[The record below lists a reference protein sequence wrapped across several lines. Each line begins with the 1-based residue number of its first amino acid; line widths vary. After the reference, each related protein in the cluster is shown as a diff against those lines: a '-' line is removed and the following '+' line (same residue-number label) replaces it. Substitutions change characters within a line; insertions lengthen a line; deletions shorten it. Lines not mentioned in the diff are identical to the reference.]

1 MTQKKSSDNSNIVST
16 DKAMRN
22 AKIEFPV
29 TFELKAVLDAL
40 VSDNDNKKELV
51 DVFKKLKINN
61 SYIGNK
67 KSSKGT
73 YVSYN
78 YKVTLQNKPQLEKL
92 YSDLKNV
99 PGLKFA
105 L

>member
-1 MTQKKSSDNSNIVST
+1 MTKKTAATNGNLDNLNKSIEGV
-16 DKAMRN
+16 
-22 AKIEFPV
+22 KIEYPV
-29 TFELKAVLDAL
+29 TFELKVVFDTSY
-40 VSDNDNKKELV
+40 SDEENKERLTEVFNKV
-51 DVFKKLKINN
+51 DIEY

-78 YKVTLQNKPQLEKL
+78 YKVTLQSKPQLEML
-92 YSDLKNV
+92 YSDLKDV
-99 PGLKFA
+99 QGLKFA

>member
-1 MTQKKSSDNSNIVST
+1 MTKKKVSDIGDVAGT
-16 DKAMRN
+16 DQSLKI

-29 TFELKAVLDAL
+29 TFELKAVLNASSTDD
-40 VSDNDNKKELV
+40 DNMENLSK
-51 DVFKKLKINN
+51 VFDKLKITNT
-61 SYIGNK
+61 YIGNK

-92 YSDLKNV
+92 YSDLKDV

>member
-1 MTQKKSSDNSNIVST
+1 MTKKETSNNEVRKNIEEVT
-16 DKAMRN
+16 QDV
-22 AKIEFPV
+22 KIEFPV
-29 TFELKAVLDAL
+29 TFNLKAVIGTANTDNENMINLSAVFDSL
-40 VSDNDNKKELV
+40 KVS
-51 DVFKKLKINN
+51 N

-78 YKVTLQNKPQLEKL
+78 YSVTLQDKPQLEKL

>member
-1 MTQKKSSDNSNIVST
+1 MAKKEESDNGITKNVEDVTEGTI
-16 DKAMRN
+16 
-22 AKIEFPV
+22 IEFPV
-29 TFELKAVLDAL
+29 TFELKVVIDAS
-40 VSDNDNKKELV
+40 VSDKDNMTNLSLLF
-51 DVFKKLKINN
+51 DKLKVSNT
-61 SYIGNK
+61 YIGNK

-78 YKVTLQNKPQLEKL
+78 YKVTLQKKPQMEKL
-92 YSDLKNV
+92 YSDLKSI

>member
-1 MTQKKSSDNSNIVST
+1 MTQKKASDNNNANQSIK
-16 DKAMRN
+16 D

-29 TFELKAVLDAL
+29 TFELKAVLDA
-40 VSDNDNKKELV
+40 SSADDENMKKLST
-51 DVFKKLKINN
+51 VFKKLKISN
-61 SYIGNK
+61 SYINNK

-78 YKVTLQNKPQLEKL
+78 YKVTLLNKPQLEKL
-92 YSDLKNV
+92 YSDLKSV